1 MKNFLLIA
9 LIFIISSCVNNSL
22 QPDIVSR
29 SDAQKQQYV
38 VFGTV
43 RDISMVTIEG
53 DREVGAAAGA
63 AIGAAVGKNTT
74 DSEPESDIAAVVGGL
89 VGSAIGSEI
98 GSAVTKKD
106 GVELL
111 IETESGSF
119 VSIIQEVGNFSY
131 NTGQKVRII
140 KRNGKSRVIPF
151 ELCLMTHSISS
162 ITNL

>member
-1 MKNFLLIA
+1 MKNFLLIVI
-9 LIFIISSCVNNSL
+9 IFITSSCVNNSL

-38 VFGTV
+38 VFGTIK
-43 RDISMVTIEG
+43 DISKVTIEG

-74 DSEPESDIAAVVGGL
+74 DSEPESDIAAVLGGL

-98 GSAVTKKD
+98 GSKVTKKN

-111 IETESGSF
+111 IETESGGF
-119 VSIIQEVGNFSY
+119 ISIIQEAGNFSY
-131 NTGQKVRII
+131 NVGQKVRII

-151 ELCLMTHSISS
+151 E
-162 ITNL
+162 

>member
-1 MKNFLLIA
+1 MKNFLLIVI
-9 LIFIISSCVNNSL
+9 IFMISSCVNNSL

-38 VFGTV
+38 VFGTI
-43 RDISMVTIEG
+43 RDISKVTIEG

-74 DSEPESDIAAVVGGL
+74 DSEPESDIAAVLGGL

-98 GSAVTKKD
+98 GSKVTKKN

-111 IETESGSF
+111 IETESGGF
-119 VSIIQEVGNFSY
+119 ISIIQEAGNFSY
-131 NTGQKVRII
+131 NVGQKVRII

-151 ELCLMTHSISS
+151 E
-162 ITNL
+162 

>member
-9 LIFIISSCVNNSL
+9 LIFTKSSCVNNSL

-119 VSIIQEVGNFSY
+119 VSIIQEVSNFSY

-151 ELCLMTHSISS
+151 E
-162 ITNL
+162 

>member
-1 MKNFLLIA
+1 MKNLLLIV

-22 QPDIVSR
+22 QPDVVSR

-38 VFGTV
+38 VFGTI
-43 RDISMVTIEG
+43 RDVSRVTIEG

-63 AIGAAVGKNTT
+63 AIGAVAGKNTT
-74 DSEPESDIAAVVGGL
+74 DSEPESDIAAVVGSL
-89 VGSAIGSEI
+89 VGSAIGSGI

-119 VSIIQEVGNFSY
+119 ISIIQEVSNFSY
-131 NTGQKVRII
+131 ITGQKVRII

-151 ELCLMTHSISS
+151 E
-162 ITNL
+162 

>member
-1 MKNFLLIA
+1 MKNFTLIA
-9 LIFIISSCVNNSL
+9 LIFITSSCVNNSL
-22 QPDIVSR
+22 QPDVVSR

-38 VFGTV
+38 VFGTI
-43 RDISMVTIEG
+43 RDISSVTIEG

-63 AIGAAVGKNTT
+63 AIGVAVGKNTT

-119 VSIIQEVGNFSY
+119 ISIIQEVGNFSY
-131 NTGQKVRII
+131 NPGQKVRII

-151 ELCLMTHSISS
+151 E
-162 ITNL
+162 